1 MKDNPFAPAV
11 LIESHGPV
19 RLVKLNRPETLNAVS
34 DEIHAGLAGV
44 WRHLA
49 ADPEARAIVLTGEG
63 RAFSAGGDMENF
75 VRLWTATE
83 HRRHQID
90 GARTVVLEMLD
101 CPLPMIA
108 AVNGP
113 AVGLGASAAVL
124 CDIVLMSD
132 KAYFADPHVAVGLTA
147 GDGGA
152 ATWPL
157 LMSMLKAKEYLFTG
171 DRIAA
176 ADAVSLGL
184 ANRVVAHDQLLD
196 EALALA
202 QRLAAMPPQ
211 ALQSTKRA
219 LNLHVS
225 RAITGVLEYALAAE
239 YQSFDTPEHQAIV
252 KDFLAKSK
260 APAEKPAS

>member
-11 LIESHGPV
+11 LIESHDAV

-34 DEIHAGLAGV
+34 EEIHRGLAGV
-44 WRHLA
+44 WRHIA
-49 ADPEARAIVLTGEG
+49 ADPDARAIVLTGEG

-75 VRLWTATE
+75 VHLWTATE
-83 HRRHQID
+83 DRRRQIGD
-90 GARTVVLEMLD
+90 ARTVVLEMVE

-113 AVGLGASAAVL
+113 AVGLGASVAVL
-124 CDIVLMSD
+124 CDIVLMSER
-132 KAYFADPHVAVGLTA
+132 AFFADPHVGVGLTA

-171 DRIAA
+171 DRISPP
-176 ADAVSLGL
+176 DAVTLGL
-184 ANRVVAHDQLLD
+184 ANRVVAPDQLLD
-196 EALALA
+196 EAMALA
-202 QRLAAMPPQ
+202 QRLAGMPPQ
-211 ALQSTKRA
+211 ALQTTKRA
-219 LNLHVS
+219 LNMHVS

-239 YQSFDTPEHQAIV
+239 YHSFDTPEHQAIV
-252 KDFLAKSK
+252 KAFLEKSK
-260 APAEKPAS
+260 SRT